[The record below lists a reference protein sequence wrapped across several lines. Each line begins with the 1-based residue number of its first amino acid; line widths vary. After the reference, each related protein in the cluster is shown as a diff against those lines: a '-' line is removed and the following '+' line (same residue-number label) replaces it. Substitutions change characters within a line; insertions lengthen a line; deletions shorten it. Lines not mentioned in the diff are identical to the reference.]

1 MKPSQK
7 HADKIFYEMAG
18 AEIESGQIDK
28 GLMVKAISKSG
39 GDKKKAEL
47 IYLEW
52 RIELLKEQAVEDAE
66 RAERKRAED
75 ARRAELKKVADDAKA
90 AEEAEILTQKK
101 FKEELKQRRE
111 EEEKKAEEHLRQQRA
126 LPWHKREDNIIY
138 TIAAVVLL
146 LYFLYIVL

>member
-39 GDKKKAEL
+39 GDKKKAEI

-52 RIELLKEQAVEDAE
+52 RVELLKEQAIGDAE
-66 RAERKRAED
+66 RAERK
-75 ARRAELKKVADDAKA
+75 KVADEAKA
-90 AEEAEILTQKK
+90 VEEAENLTQRK
-101 FKEELKQRRE
+101 FEQELKQRIKK
-111 EEEKKAEEHLRQQRA
+111 EEKEVNEHRRKQRE
-126 LPWHKREDNIIY
+126 LPWYKREDFIICLI
-138 TIAAVVLL
+138 IAVFLL
-146 LYFLYIVL
+146 SLILGIYFVN

>member
-39 GDKKKAEL
+39 GDKKKAEI

-52 RIELLKEQAVEDAE
+52 RVELLKEQAIGDAE
-66 RAERKRAED
+66 RAERK
-75 ARRAELKKVADDAKA
+75 KVADEAKA
-90 AEEAEILTQKK
+90 VEEAENLTQRK
-101 FKEELKQRRE
+101 FKQELKQRIKK
-111 EEEKKAEEHLRQQRA
+111 EEKEVNEHRRKQRE
-126 LPWHKREDNIIY
+126 LPWYKREVFIIFLI
-138 TIAAVVLL
+138 IAVFLL
-146 LYFLYIVL
+146 SLILGIYFVN

>member
-18 AEIESGQIDK
+18 SEIESGQIDK

-47 IYLEW
+47 IYLDW

-66 RAERKRAED
+66 RQEMERVQEKARVEKEAQIKKEKDHEEYLKRRE
-75 ARRAELKKVADDAKA
+75 R
-90 AEEAEILTQKK
+90 EERESNRKY
-101 FKEELKQRRE
+101 KEEQRKLPFY
-111 EEEKKAEEHLRQQRA
+111 KK
-126 LPWHKREDNIIY
+126 DIFYIVY
-138 TIAAVVLL
+138 VLL
-146 LYFLYIVL
+146 GFGLVGLIAVIF